1 MRYPPRTF
9 LPALCGVFLDPTAP
23 NHVLEVAARAVTY
36 YLDVSVDCSRRIVA
50 VDGAL
55 KAIIAR
61 MEVVDMSERTGRDF
75 AEQCVKVCGHTICQH
90 RLLCVCVCVYLYKC
104 VCVCACVCVCVCV
117 RVCVCVCLCVHVCMC
132 A

>member
-1 MRYPPRTF
+1 MGVPSTLRLTVLCLPSFLIRYPPRTF

-61 MEVVDMSERTGRDF
+61 MEVVDMSERTSRDF
-75 AEQCVKVCGHTICQH
+75 AEQCVKV
-90 RLLCVCVCVYLYKC
+90 
-104 VCVCACVCVCVCV
+104 
-117 RVCVCVCLCVHVCMC
+117 RVD
-132 A
+132 